1 MFSRSKRLLEVTVIY
16 NKTNSFGL
24 YNDALLI
31 QKTFAG
37 NARVRFADPLEPP
50 VACDINIHLEVPI
63 YSYVP
68 WGNYNILIAN
78 PEYYVSEA
86 YDPYIKHFDG
96 VITKEDLKISGA
108 HILPWTVSSFPKVK
122 VKSIKEFLYLLG
134 GSKHKREFAKHIISQ
149 WKSSYPKLHVYST
162 TELDVE
168 KNDNVELVVKDLK
181 PDERQ
186 NLLQTY
192 EGHICCSNS
201 EGFGYTA
208 AEAEYVG
215 AFTIL
220 NTLPVYLQDYKD
232 AKHVYWIQTPT
243 SHSNVKTPYGS
254 FVNDIPTLENDLDKA
269 MYEFEN
275 YKSTVSNTEFKQSYF
290 KKRFI
295 EIMDAIVLKSSIK
308 PKLPPILNVEDC
320 PPISII
326 TLMYNRR
333 RFFDLACHNIMISDY
348 PKDKIEWII
357 VEDSDDPNE
366 DSSDKIIST
375 AQQSEP
381 MKILYVPLRKKT
393 IVSEKRNIG
402 IQKASNEIILLMDD
416 DDHYPITSFRRRVA
430 WLTLHKMKP
439 KATVCT
445 TIACYDL
452 KTGVSA
458 VNTPPLELPLGQ
470 RVSEATLTFYKSWF
484 LEKMFDKDV
493 QVGEGESLI
502 RNRESDLLEIPP
514 QQIVVAFS
522 HGNNTSSR
530 RIPSAD
536 GVEPSCFW
544 GFPKEYLMFIHKL
557 ANVNVVLN

>member
-1 MFSRSKRLLEVTVIY
+1 MFSESKRLLEVSVIF
-16 NKTNSFGL
+16 NKTNTFGL

-31 QKTFAG
+31 QKTLAG
-37 NARVRFADPLEPP
+37 YAIVRFADPLEPP

-68 WGNYNILIAN
+68 WGTHNIFIAN

-86 YDPYIKHFDG
+86 YDPYIKHFDK
-96 VITKEDLKISGA
+96 VITKEDLNINGA
-108 HILPWTVSSFPKVK
+108 EILRWTLISFPKTK
-122 VKSIKEFLYLLG
+122 IKPIKEFLYLLG
-134 GSKHKREFAKHIISQ
+134 GSKHKREFAKHIISH
-149 WKSSYPKLHVYST
+149 WKTTYPKLHVYTT

-168 KNDNVELVVKDLK
+168 TNANVELVIKDLTVN
-181 PDERQ
+181 ERQ
-186 NLLQTY
+186 TLLQTY

-208 AEAEYVG
+208 AEAEYVS

-232 AKHVYWIQTPT
+232 GKHVSWIQTPT
-243 SHSNVKTPYGS
+243 SHSNVKCPYGS
-254 FVNDIPTLENDLDKA
+254 FVNDIPNLESDLDNA
-269 MYEFEN
+269 MEQFQN
-275 YKSTVSNTEFKQSYF
+275 YKKKGSNTEFKQSYF

-295 EIMDAIVLKSSIK
+295 GIIDLVVKKVSIK
-308 PKLPPILNVEDC
+308 PKLPPILNPEDC
-320 PPISII
+320 PNISIV

-381 MKILYVPLRKKT
+381 MKIVYVPLRKKT
-393 IVSEKRNIG
+393 IVSDKRNIG
-402 IQKASNEIILLMDD
+402 VEKATNDIILFMDD

-458 VNTPPLELPLGQ
+458 VNTPPLDLPLGQ
-470 RVSEATLTFYKSWF
+470 RISEATLTFYKSWF
-484 LEKMFDKDV
+484 IEKMFDNDI
-493 QVGEGESLI
+493 QIGEGESLVQG
-502 RNRESDLLEIPP
+502 RESEVLEIPP
-514 QQIVVAFS
+514 QQIIVAFS

-544 GFPKEYLMFIHKL
+544 GFPKEYLTFIHKL
-557 ANVNVVLN
+557 ANVNVILN